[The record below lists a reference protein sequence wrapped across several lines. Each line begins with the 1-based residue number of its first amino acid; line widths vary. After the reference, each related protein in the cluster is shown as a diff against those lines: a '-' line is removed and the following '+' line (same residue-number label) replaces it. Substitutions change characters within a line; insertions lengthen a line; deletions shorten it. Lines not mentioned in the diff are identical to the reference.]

1 MTTKILTR
9 TELNRIIPY
18 SLAHVARLER
28 SGEFP
33 KRLKLGK
40 CRVGWLES
48 EVQDWIE
55 QRAQAR
61 NPQ

>member
-1 MTTKILTR
+1 MIKILTR
-9 TELNRIIPY
+9 TELNAIVPY
-18 SLAHVARLER
+18 SLAHIARLEQL
-28 SGEFP
+28 GEFP

-48 EVQDWIE
+48 EVQEWIE

>member
-1 MTTKILTR
+1 MQRILSR
-9 TELNRIIPY
+9 TELNQLIPY

-28 SGEFP
+28 AGEFP

-48 EVQDWIE
+48 EIQEWIE
-55 QRAQAR
+55 QRADAR
-61 NPQ
+61 NIK